1 MIRHRTFVMVLIGSV
16 LLSAGTALADSKSI
30 KLNCSEGYWYP
41 FLYTQDNQ
49 ERGLMYDIVSKAL
62 ESLGIKADFE
72 PLPIRRA
79 IFYAQEG
86 EADGV
91 IVDYHPD
98 LAELLDYPPDAD
110 KDVESP
116 WRIMQVDNVVV
127 SVAEDPYEFE
137 GDLKTLPLPVRV
149 LRESAIIAD
158 LNNAGKVVE
167 DVSEDIQNFQKL
179 LRDKRGV
186 IITTTVIAE
195 MMDREPLFKGKI
207 KIHATPVDSVSYY
220 LAFSK
225 KSSLSS
231 EDKERIWKEI
241 ARWRDDYIFMLQ
253 MFSQY

>member
-1 MIRHRTFVMVLIGSV
+1 MIRQCTLVMVLIGSV
-16 LLSAGTALADSKSI
+16 LFGAGTALADSNSI

-41 FLYTQDNQ
+41 FLYPQDNQ
-49 ERGLMYDIVSKAL
+49 ERGLMHDIVSKAF
-62 ESLGIKADFE
+62 ESLGIKVTFE

-91 IVDYHPD
+91 IVDYHSD
-98 LAELLDYPPDAD
+98 LAEFLDYPPDAD

-127 SVAEDPYEFE
+127 SFADDPYEFE
-137 GDLKTLPLPVRV
+137 GDLQTLPLPVRV
-149 LRESAIIAD
+149 LRESAIITE
-158 LNNAGKVVE
+158 LNKAGKVVE
-167 DVSEDIQNFQKL
+167 DVNEDIQNFQKL

-195 MMDREPLFKGKI
+195 IMARDPFFKDKI
-207 KIHATPVDSVSYY
+207 RIQATPVDSVSYY